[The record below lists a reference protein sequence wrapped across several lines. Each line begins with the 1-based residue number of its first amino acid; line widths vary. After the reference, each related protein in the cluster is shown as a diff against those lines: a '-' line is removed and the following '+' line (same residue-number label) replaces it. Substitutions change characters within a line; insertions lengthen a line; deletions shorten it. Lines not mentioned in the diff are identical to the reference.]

1 MTSMLT
7 TPREAEALLGHLF
20 AAGSEARI
28 RVSENKAF
36 GAKDWLD
43 LGSITLDPGGT
54 KASHML
60 TAVRRGGFEWALP
73 SSKDVDSQLFK
84 LMGLKEADRT
94 NGKLRRAMDA
104 MGAISVRLGLRY
116 PRLDPFAL
124 EGMPYRRSTTVVAD
138 TSAVIQGGLD
148 FVARHLHPAA
158 RVKVPAIVQ
167 MEIVNFAERFLST
180 RRAAKIRPL
189 DILIDH
195 MLSQGGQRVLLRLEL
210 NTDTEIERNFLLGD
224 PLRSAFMKDADPE
237 LTDLNL
243 SVRIK
248 AYADRLILESAR
260 QHQAQSNLGHKVQ
273 LLTSD
278 QGLARMALA
287 EGLVPTYFN
296 SVVASDL
303 FGRRLTGINL
313 DPFNGK
319 LRECSLASVLWELAT
334 AFGGVRLES
343 AASDRHIEV
352 AAFGE
357 GLSWSPVQSHGDLL
371 WCDHHGCVATEK
383 PPIEA
388 NAGNIPVSA
397 LSTSPKTASA
407 SEVLDASNRRREKAA
422 DGADSG
428 VRAGADKSDAKA
440 SKALQSAV
448 SVASGPSRPQ
458 RFNVATLFILLDG
471 LDAEQSMP
479 EDAVLKLAGA
489 KNRAGIDDYRRF
501 LLSGGYV
508 VIDGESWNA
517 TPAGS
522 ALAIALRNEDNK
534 TTFEALQSAPSFAD
548 FAAYVAGVPVGSTIT
563 PGNFERAF
571 TTYKTLG
578 EITLIC
584 APIYGE
590 GLYPTP
596 VTPTAEAFA
605 PLALT
610 HFKALDTGDELVSTG
625 AWLERLIRDEGIHP
639 EIARARLSD
648 ASGAGLLRRS
658 TEGSTTDVRNDRH
671 VLQVLRSRGGHP
683 VIDTVHLYRGD
694 YLIPGKASTSLRILE
709 VTR

>member
-1 MTSMLT
+1 MTSILT
-7 TPREAEALLGHLF
+7 APREAETLLVHLF
-20 AAGSEARI
+20 AEGSEARI
-28 RVSENKAF
+28 KVSENKAF
-36 GAKDWLD
+36 GANGWLD
-43 LGSITLDPGGT
+43 LGLITLDPGGD
-54 KASHML
+54 KASHRL

-73 SSKDVDSQLFK
+73 SSEDVEAQLFK

-104 MGAISVRLGLRY
+104 MGGIAMRLGLRY

-180 RRAAKIRPL
+180 RRASKIRPL

-287 EGLVPTYFN
+287 EGIVPTYFN
-296 SVVASDL
+296 SVVANDL
-303 FGRRLTGINL
+303 LGRRLTGINL
-313 DPFNGK
+313 DPFSGK

-334 AFGGVRLES
+334 AFGGVRLEA

-371 WCDHHGCVATEK
+371 WCDHHACVAVEDPRIPDSAAA
-383 PPIEA
+383 PPA
-388 NAGNIPVSA
+388 PA
-397 LSTSPKTASA
+397 LSATPKTTSA
-407 SEVLDASNRRREKAA
+407 SEPPDAGDQVREKAA
-422 DGADSG
+422 TGPVRTARASAKKAGVKAPRAQQPTASVVSG
-428 VRAGADKSDAKA
+428 T
-440 SKALQSAV
+440 
-448 SVASGPSRPQ
+448 SRPQ
-458 RFNVATLFILLDG
+458 RFNVATLFTVLDA
-471 LDAEQSMP
+471 LDAEQSLP
-479 EDAVLKLAGA
+479 EEAVLKLARA

-501 LLSGGYV
+501 LLSGRYV
-508 VIDGESWNA
+508 VIDGDAWNA

-522 ALAIALRNEDNK
+522 ALAIALRNEDNQ
-534 TTFEALQSAPSFAD
+534 TAFEAFQSAASFAE
-548 FAAYVAGVPVGSTIT
+548 FAGHVAAVPVGSTIP

-584 APIYGE
+584 APIYEE

-596 VTPTAEAFA
+596 ITPTAEAFA
-605 PLALT
+605 PLALA

-639 EIARARLSD
+639 EVARARLSD

-671 VLQVLRSRGGHP
+671 ILQVLRARGGHP

-709 VTR
+709 AAR

>member
-1 MTSMLT
+1 MTSILT
-7 TPREAEALLGHLF
+7 TPREAEALLAHLF
-20 AAGSEARI
+20 EAGCEAQI
-28 RVSENKAF
+28 KVSENKAF
-36 GAKDWLD
+36 GAENWLN
-43 LGSITLDPGGT
+43 LGSITLDPGGN

-60 TAVRRGGFEWALP
+60 TAVRRGSFEWVLP
-73 SSKDVDSQLFK
+73 SSEDVDAQLFK
-84 LMGLKEADRT
+84 LMGLKETDRT

-104 MGAISVRLGLRY
+104 MGGIAVRLGLRY

-158 RVKVPAIVQ
+158 RIKVPAIVQ

-180 RRAAKIRPL
+180 RRASRIRPL

-210 NTDTEIERNFLLGD
+210 NSDTEIERNFLLGD
-224 PLRSAFMKDADPE
+224 PLRSAFMKDSDPE

-287 EGLVPTYFN
+287 EGIVPTYFN

-313 DPFNGK
+313 DPFSGK

-334 AFGGVRLES
+334 AFGSVRLES
-343 AASDRHIEV
+343 AASDQHIEV

-357 GLSWSPVQSHGDLL
+357 GLNWSPVQSHGDLL
-371 WCDHHGCVATEK
+371 WCDHYGCVAPED
-383 PPIEA
+383 PPIPA
-388 NAGNIPVSA
+388 SAAGTPASA
-397 LSTSPKTASA
+397 PLATPKTISA
-407 SEVLDASNRRREKAA
+407 SETSDASDQVREKAA
-422 DGADSG
+422 TGA
-428 VRAGADKSDAKA
+428 VRTARAGAKTVGAKA
-440 SKALQSAV
+440 LKAQQP
-448 SVASGPSRPQ
+448 VASGASRPQ
-458 RFNVATLFILLDG
+458 RFNVATFFALLDG
-471 LDAEQSMP
+471 LDTEQSLS
-479 EDAVLKLAGA
+479 EEAVLTLAGA
-489 KNRAGIDDYRRF
+489 KKRTGIDDYRRF

-508 VIDGESWNA
+508 VINGNSWDA

-522 ALAIALRNEDNK
+522 ALAIALRNEDNQ
-534 TTFEALQSAPSFAD
+534 TAFETLQYADSFAK
-548 FAAYVAGVPVGSTIT
+548 FAAHVAKVPVGSTIP

-571 TTYKTLG
+571 KTYKTLG

-584 APIYGE
+584 APIYDE

-605 PLALT
+605 PLALA

-625 AWLERLIRDEGIHP
+625 AWLERLIRNEGIHP

-671 VLQVLRSRGGHP
+671 ILQVLRARGGHP

-709 VTR
+709 AAR

>member
-1 MTSMLT
+1 MTSKLT
-7 TPREAEALLGHLF
+7 TPREAESLLAHLF
-20 AAGSEARI
+20 AAGSKASI
-28 RVSENKAF
+28 KVSENKAF
-36 GAKDWLD
+36 GARDWLD
-43 LGSITLDPGGT
+43 LGLITLDPGGG

-73 SSKDVDSQLFK
+73 SSELVSDQLFK

-104 MGAISVRLGLRY
+104 MGGIAIRLGLRY

-158 RVKVPAIVQ
+158 RIKVPAIVQ

-180 RRAAKIRPL
+180 RRASKIRPL

-195 MLSQGGQRVLLRLEL
+195 MLSQSGQRVLLRLEL

-248 AYADRLILESAR
+248 AYADRLIIESAR

-287 EGLVPTYFN
+287 EGIVPTYFN

-313 DPFNGK
+313 DPFSGK

-352 AAFGE
+352 AAFGD

-371 WCDHHGCVATEK
+371 WCDHYGCVALAD
-383 PPIEA
+383 PPMA
-388 NAGNIPVSA
+388 AGAGNSLAPA
-397 LSTSPKTASA
+397 LSPTPKATSGSDVSDASDQVRGKTATRAVSSA
-407 SEVLDASNRRREKAA
+407 Q
-422 DGADSG
+422 
-428 VRAGADKSDAKA
+428 AGAKRGGAKA
-440 SKALQSAV
+440 SKVQFP
-448 SVASGPSRPQ
+448 VASGASRPQ
-458 RFNVATLFILLDG
+458 RFNVATLFTLLDG
-471 LDAEQSMP
+471 LDSEQSLP
-479 EDAVLKLAGA
+479 EEAVLKLVGA

-508 VIDGESWNA
+508 VIEGDGWNA

-522 ALAIALRNEDNK
+522 TLAIALRNEDNQTAFK
-534 TTFEALQSAPSFAD
+534 ALQSAASFAE
-548 FAAYVAGVPVGSTIT
+548 FAVHVSTVPVGSLIP
-563 PGNFERAF
+563 PGDFERAF
-571 TTYKTLG
+571 KTYRTLG
-578 EITLIC
+578 EIMLIC
-584 APIYGE
+584 APIHNE

-596 VTPTAEAFA
+596 ITPTAEAFA
-605 PLALT
+605 PLALA

-639 EIARARLSD
+639 EVARARLSD
-648 ASGAGLLRRS
+648 ASSAGLLRRS

-671 VLQVLRSRGGHP
+671 VLQVLRTRGGRP

-709 VTR
+709 AAR

>member
-1 MTSMLT
+1 MLT
-7 TPREAEALLGHLF
+7 TPREAEALLAHLF
-20 AAGSEARI
+20 EAGSEARI
-28 RVSENKAF
+28 KVSENKAF
-36 GAKDWLD
+36 GAENWLN
-43 LGSITLDPGGT
+43 LGTITLDPGGN

-60 TAVRRGGFEWALP
+60 MAVRRGSFEWVLP
-73 SSKDVDSQLFK
+73 SSEDIDAQLFK
-84 LMGLKEADRT
+84 LMGFKEADRT

-104 MGAISVRLGLRY
+104 MGGIAVRLGLRY

-158 RVKVPAIVQ
+158 RIKVPAIVQ

-180 RRAAKIRPL
+180 RRASKIRPL

-224 PLRSAFMKDADPE
+224 PLRSAFMKDSDPE
-237 LTDLNL
+237 LTELNL

-287 EGLVPTYFN
+287 EGIVPTYFN

-313 DPFNGK
+313 DPFSGK

-334 AFGGVRLES
+334 AFGSVRLES
-343 AASDRHIEV
+343 STSDQHIEI

-357 GLSWSPVQSHGDLL
+357 GLNWSPVQSHGDLL
-371 WCDHHGCVATEK
+371 WCEHYGCVAPEY
-383 PPIEA
+383 PPIS
-388 NAGNIPVSA
+388 AGAAGTPGPA
-397 LSTSPKTASA
+397 LLATPKTISA
-407 SEVLDASNRRREKAA
+407 SETPDTSDQVREKAA
-422 DGADSG
+422 TGA
-428 VRAGADKSDAKA
+428 VRTAHAGAKTVGV
-440 SKALQSAV
+440 KALKAQQP
-448 SVASGPSRPQ
+448 VAAGASRPQ
-458 RFNVATLFILLDG
+458 RFNVATFFALLDG
-471 LDAEQSMP
+471 LDTEQSLP
-479 EDAVLKLAGA
+479 EEAVLKLAGA
-489 KNRAGIDDYRRF
+489 KKRAGIDDCRRF
-501 LLSGGYV
+501 LLSGRYV
-508 VIDGESWNA
+508 VINGHSWNA
-517 TPAGS
+517 TPTGS
-522 ALAIALRNEDNK
+522 ALAIALRNEDNQ
-534 TTFEALQSAPSFAD
+534 TAFEALQYADSFAK
-548 FAAYVAGVPVGSTIT
+548 FASHVAEVPVGSTIP

-571 TTYKTLG
+571 KTYKTLG

-584 APIYGE
+584 APIYEE

-610 HFKALDTGDELVSTG
+610 HFNALDTGDKLVSTG
-625 AWLERLIRDEGIHP
+625 AWLERLIRNEGIHP

-648 ASGAGLLRRS
+648 ASGAGLLHRS

-671 VLQVLRSRGGHP
+671 ILQVLRARGGHP

-709 VTR
+709 ATR

>member
-1 MTSMLT
+1 MTSILT
-7 TPREAEALLGHLF
+7 TPREAEALLAHLF

-28 RVSENKAF
+28 KVSENKAF
-36 GAKDWLD
+36 GANDWLN
-43 LGSITLDPGGT
+43 LGSITLDPGGE
-54 KASHML
+54 KSSHML

-73 SSKDVDSQLFK
+73 SSQDVEAQLFK

-104 MGAISVRLGLRY
+104 MGGIAVRLGLRY

-180 RRAAKIRPL
+180 RRAAKTRPL

-210 NTDTEIERNFLLGD
+210 NTDTEIERNFLFGD

-287 EGLVPTYFN
+287 EGIVPTYFN

-313 DPFNGK
+313 DPFSGK

-334 AFGGVRLES
+334 AFGGVRLAS
-343 AASDRHIEV
+343 SASDRHIEV

-357 GLSWSPVQSHGDLL
+357 GLTWSPVQSHGDLL
-371 WCDHHGCVATEK
+371 WCDHHGCVAPEN
-383 PPIEA
+383 PPISA
-388 NAGNIPVSA
+388 SAAGTPAPA
-397 LSTSPKTASA
+397 LSATSKTTPASKA
-407 SEVLDASNRRREKAA
+407 PDASDQVREKAA
-422 DGADSG
+422 TGA
-428 VRAGADKSDAKA
+428 VHTTRAGAKTTVEAPKA
-440 SKALQSAV
+440 RQAAALA
-448 SVASGPSRPQ
+448 ASGASRPQ
-458 RFNVATLFILLDG
+458 RFNVTTLFTLLDG
-471 LDAEQSMP
+471 LDAEQSLP
-479 EDAVLKLAGA
+479 EEAVLKLVGA
-489 KNRAGIDDYRRF
+489 KNRAGVDDYRRF
-501 LLSGGYV
+501 LLSGEYI
-508 VIDGESWNA
+508 VIDGDAWNA

-522 ALAIALRNEDNK
+522 ALAIALRNEDNQ
-534 TTFEALQSAPSFAD
+534 TAFEALRSAASFAE
-548 FAAYVAGVPVGSTIT
+548 FAAYVATVPVGSTIP

-571 TTYKTLG
+571 KTYKTLG

-584 APIYGE
+584 APIHEE

-596 VTPTAEAFA
+596 VTPTAEEFA
-605 PLALT
+605 PLALA

-648 ASGAGLLRRS
+648 ASGTGLLRRS

-671 VLQVLRSRGGHP
+671 ILQVLRARGGHP

-709 VTR
+709 AAR

>member
-1 MTSMLT
+1 MTSILT
-7 TPREAEALLGHLF
+7 TPREAEVLLAYLF
-20 AAGSEARI
+20 EAGSDARI
-28 RVSENKAF
+28 KVSENKAF
-36 GAKDWLD
+36 GAKGWLD
-43 LGSITLDPGGT
+43 LGSITLDRGGD

-60 TAVRRGGFEWALP
+60 KAVRRGGFEWTLP
-73 SSKDVDSQLFK
+73 TSEDVEDQLFT
-84 LMGLKEADRT
+84 LMGLKEADRA

-104 MGAISVRLGLRY
+104 MGGIAMRLGLRY
-116 PRLDPFAL
+116 PRLDPVAL

-158 RVKVPAIVQ
+158 RIKVPAIVQ
-167 MEIVNFAERFLST
+167 MEIVNFADRFLNT
-180 RRAAKIRPL
+180 RRAPKIKPL
-189 DILIDH
+189 NILIEH

-248 AYADRLILESAR
+248 TYADRLILESAR

-287 EGLVPTYFN
+287 EGIVPTYFN
-296 SVVASDL
+296 SVAANDL

-313 DPFNGK
+313 DPFSGK

-334 AFGGVRLES
+334 VFGCVRLEGV
-343 AASDRHIEV
+343 ASGRHIEV

-357 GLSWSPVQSHGDLL
+357 GLSWSPVHSHGDLL
-371 WCDHHGCVATEK
+371 WCDHHGCVASEY
-383 PPIEA
+383 PPIPA
-388 NAGNIPVSA
+388 SAAAMPASA
-397 LSTSPKTASA
+397 LPTIPKTTSVSGAP
-407 SEVLDASNRRREKAA
+407 DASDQIREKSATGGIRTA
-422 DGADSG
+422 R
-428 VRAGADKSDAKA
+428 VDAKTGGV
-440 SKALQSAV
+440 KAPKAHQPAAL
-448 SVASGPSRPQ
+448 VASGASRPQ
-458 RFNVATLFILLDG
+458 RFNVAALFSVLDG
-471 LDAEQSMP
+471 LDAEQSLS
-479 EDAVLKLAGA
+479 EEAVLKLTSA

-508 VIDGESWNA
+508 VIDGNAWNA

-522 ALAIALRNEDNK
+522 TLAIALRNEDNH
-534 TTFEALQSAPSFAD
+534 TVFEALQSAASFAE
-548 FAAYVAGVPVGSTIT
+548 FAARVAAVPVGSTI
-563 PGNFERAF
+563 PPDSFERAF
-571 TTYKTLG
+571 KTYKTLG

-584 APIYGE
+584 APIHEE

-596 VTPTAEAFA
+596 VTPTAEGFA
-605 PLALT
+605 PLALA
-610 HFKALDTGDELVSTG
+610 HFKALDTGDNLVSTG

-671 VLQVLRSRGGHP
+671 ILQVLRARGGHP

-694 YLIPGKASTSLRILE
+694 YLIPGKASTSLRISE

>member
-1 MTSMLT
+1 MNSILT
-7 TPREAEALLGHLF
+7 TPREAETLLAHLF
-20 AAGSEARI
+20 TEGSEAQVK
-28 RVSENKAF
+28 VSENKAF
-36 GAKDWLD
+36 GAQGWLN
-43 LGSITLDPGGT
+43 LGSITLNPGGD
-54 KASHML
+54 KVSHML

-73 SSKDVDSQLFK
+73 SSENVDAQLVE
-84 LMGLKEADRT
+84 LMGLKEADRK

-104 MGAISVRLGLRY
+104 MGGIAVRLGLRY

-287 EGLVPTYFN
+287 EGIVPTYFN

-313 DPFNGK
+313 DPFSGK

-343 AASDRHIEV
+343 TASDRHIEV

-371 WCDHHGCVATEK
+371 WCDHHGCVALK
-383 PPIEA
+383 DPAIPA
-388 NAGNIPVSA
+388 NVAGIAA
-397 LSTSPKTASA
+397 LSAAPKTTSS
-407 SEVLDASNRRREKAA
+407 SEAPDSSEQARERAAKGAARTARSGAKTADVKAH
-422 DGADSG
+422 
-428 VRAGADKSDAKA
+428 KA
-440 SKALQSAV
+440 QQP
-448 SVASGPSRPQ
+448 VASGATRPQ
-458 RFNVATLFILLDG
+458 RFNVATFFTVLDG
-471 LDAEQSMP
+471 LDVEQSLP
-479 EDAVLKLAGA
+479 EEAVLKLAGA

-508 VIDGESWNA
+508 VVDGDTWNA

-534 TTFEALQSAPSFAD
+534 SAFEALQSATSFAD
-548 FAAYVAGVPVGSTIT
+548 FAANVAAVPVGSTIP
-563 PGNFERAF
+563 PGIFERAF
-571 TTYKTLG
+571 KTYRTLG

-584 APIYGE
+584 APIHQE

-596 VTPTAEAFA
+596 STPTAEAFA
-605 PLALT
+605 PLALA

-648 ASGAGLLRRS
+648 ASAAGLLRRS

-671 VLQVLRSRGGHP
+671 ILQVLRARGGHP

-709 VTR
+709 AAR